1 MQRAVNGLDSNEG
14 GIQIHGGED
23 VQARRRFQRRLKE
36 LGLNHFI
43 KSINDS
49 SSPRPFRGFQVHAA
63 QAQYLAPE
71 GDTSNICQKLNLNT
85 TRSAD
90 DLEREILIAMLLC
103 PIPFQFPSYDE
114 LMSSVRIRKNI
125 VQAARKTALAFATY
139 EAERPEEF
147 WRYDEDR
154 GFVLRPGQPL
164 ITALRNATQPDV
176 SGKRYTFSC
185 RRAVEYIMLLS
196 MASEAEDCNSKLFQQ
211 LHHQAESRALKGREF
226 EQIFLRTFGSQHHP
240 LPVKFFIPGDRT
252 WFRNPDQASSQA
264 TGYEGSW
271 TFYLGNGVF
280 ADFWRQDRVYS
291 LVTKCLTIYHW
302 RNAVY
307 VDQDGETQID
317 EQKVEQLVEAT
328 LRDQHE
334 TNRILQQMRR
344 LQDPLDSY
352 TGGCI
357 EAHRE
362 HARQICPGTADLE
375 LPDLSATTS
384 INVLTT

>member
-1 MQRAVNGLDSNEG
+1 MQRAVNGLNSNEG
-14 GIQIHGGED
+14 GVQVHGGD
-23 VQARRRFQRRLKE
+23 NLQARRWFQKRLKE
-36 LGLNHFI
+36 LGVSQYV
-43 KSINDS
+43 KSINES
-49 SSPRPFRGFQVHAA
+49 SSTKPFRGFQVHATHA
-63 QAQYLAPE
+63 QFLAPD
-71 GDTSNICQKLNLNT
+71 GDTSGLCQKLNLDT
-85 TRSAD
+85 THSSD

-103 PIPFQFPSYDE
+103 PIPFQFPTYDE

-125 VQAARKTALAFATY
+125 VQAARKTALSFAAY

-164 ITALRNATQPDV
+164 IAALRSATQPDV
-176 SGKRYTFSC
+176 SGKRFTFSC
-185 RRAVEYIMLLS
+185 RRAVEYVMLLS
-196 MASEAEDCNSKLFQQ
+196 MASEAEANNSELFQQ

-252 WFRNPDQASSQA
+252 WFRNPDEASSQA

-280 ADFWRQDRVYS
+280 ADFWRQDRKFS

-307 VDQDGETQID
+307 LDQDGEAQIN
-317 EQKVEQLVEAT
+317 EQQVEDLVEAT
-328 LRDQHE
+328 LQDPLE
-334 TNRILQQMRR
+334 TTRILQEMLR
-344 LQDPLDSY
+344 LQDPLDSF

-362 HARQICPGTADLE
+362 HARQICPETADLY
-375 LPDLSATTS
+375 LPDLTAMN
-384 INVLTT
+384 IMNVLSS